1 MQFFDLLYDTF
12 TSKFDINSYTLIIP
26 HAFKSLR
33 AKNENFEIT
42 KSSILQP
49 LKLFRQHNV
58 VIESHAVIFVNTMC
72 NDLSWKNWQ
81 ANRDI
86 ANSLLTD
93 VFQINDIKIFENYSK
108 DDMIEELIK
117 LENLAKGFDEYKQQG
132 GEGV

>member
-1 MQFFDLLYDTF
+1 
-12 TSKFDINSYTLIIP
+12 
-26 HAFKSLR
+26 
-33 AKNENFEIT
+33 
-42 KSSILQP
+42 
-49 LKLFRQHNV
+49 
-58 VIESHAVIFVNTMC
+58 MC

>member
-1 MQFFDLLYDTF
+1 
-12 TSKFDINSYTLIIP
+12 
-26 HAFKSLR
+26 
-33 AKNENFEIT
+33 
-42 KSSILQP
+42 
-49 LKLFRQHNV
+49 
-58 VIESHAVIFVNTMC
+58 MC

-86 ANSLLTD
+86 ASSLLTD

-117 LENLAKGFDEYKQQG
+117 LENLAKSFDEYKQQG